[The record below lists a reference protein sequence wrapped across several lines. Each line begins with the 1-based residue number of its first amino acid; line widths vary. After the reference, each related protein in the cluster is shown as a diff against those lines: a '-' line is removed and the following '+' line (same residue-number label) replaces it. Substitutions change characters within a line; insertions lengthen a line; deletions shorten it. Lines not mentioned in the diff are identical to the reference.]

1 MLLKLFVFVVVGVL
15 WTAILWFGLHPD
27 FSQWSNIGL
36 IIGHALPPFSIWCS
50 WLFWR
55 NWTKRNK
62 IRLDEARKQKNTA
75 ESKAALEEARNR
87 QQAELQQRRFAC
99 DCRIVAISNLVVN
112 DKLELPAT
120 GQVLFQTT
128 TADEAKA
135 AHASDNLL
143 EGLETAVTDALRH
156 VYAKCAAAAVLPLYI
171 VSPPDTSIA
180 EVYARI
186 RAIHRRL
193 MQDLALPIA
202 LKNDVPAIRVLPQ
215 GNTAANAVIDL
226 FENAPNFPGA
236 VILAFDSPLLAG
248 LADQDPAR
256 KGKPSH
262 GAFALLMTHTELP
275 AFLKTL
281 AEAPSADISREWLT
295 FSDAGKQVPEQ
306 LALLHA
312 LPTPLVKGLG
322 SLPVLARVH
331 KTVSAQHTA
340 PSTPEL
346 TLLAQT
352 LIERGQINAGMV
364 DLPQIRGED
373 DAPSAD
379 KPAPTCAWL
388 VHNAGTADH
397 SGSNL
402 SAVITALSYFGIDIH
417 PFKSATNSVLQIGDL
432 SLATSLAMLAL
443 TLAQAA
449 TQKGPVMC
457 AEFSQEHGLT
467 VGFVVPAA
475 AAVS

>member
-36 IIGHALPPFSIWCS
+36 IIGHALPPVSIWCS

-55 NWTKRNK
+55 SWTKRNK

-75 ESKAALEEARNR
+75 ESKAALEDARNR

-112 DKLELPAT
+112 DKLELSAT

-128 TADEAKA
+128 TSDEAKA

-156 VYAKCAAAAVLPLYI
+156 VYAKCAAAAVLPIYI

-186 RAIHRRL
+186 RAIHNRL
-193 MQDLALPIA
+193 AADLALPIA

-215 GNTAANAVIDL
+215 GKTATNAVIDL
-226 FENAPNFPGA
+226 FETIPDFPGA
-236 VILAFDSPLLAG
+236 VILAFDSPLLAN
-248 LADQDPAR
+248 LADQEPTR

-275 AFLKTL
+275 AFLKML
-281 AEAPSADISREWLT
+281 AEAPSADTPKEWIT
-295 FSDAGKQVPEQ
+295 SADMGKQVPEQ
-306 LALLHA
+306 MALLHA
-312 LPTPLVKGLG
+312 LPAPLVKGLG

-331 KTVSAQHTA
+331 KTASIQHAAPGVSK
-340 PSTPEL
+340 L
-346 TLLAQT
+346 TLLAKT
-352 LIERGQINAGMV
+352 LIERGQINAGMA
-364 DLPQIRGED
+364 DLPQIGGEV
-373 DAPSAD
+373 DAPPTD

-388 VHNAGTADH
+388 VHNAGTADY

-402 SAVITALSYFGIDIH
+402 SAVMTALSYFGIDMH
-417 PFKSATNSVLQIGDL
+417 PFKTATNSVQQIGDL
-432 SLATSLAMLAL
+432 NLATSLAMLAL
-443 TLAQAA
+443 TLAQSAA
-449 TQKGPVMC
+449 QKGPVMC
-457 AEFSQEHGLT
+457 AEFSQPDGLT
-467 VGFVVPAA
+467 VGFVVPS
-475 AAVS
+475 AVTAG